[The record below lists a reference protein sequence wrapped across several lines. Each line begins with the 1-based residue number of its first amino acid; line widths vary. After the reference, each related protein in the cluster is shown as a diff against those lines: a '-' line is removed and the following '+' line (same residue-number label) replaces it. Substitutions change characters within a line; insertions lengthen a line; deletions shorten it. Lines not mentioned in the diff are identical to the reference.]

1 MYTSKTTAAAALV
14 MSALVSSSANASSV
28 TLDAV
33 GISPFENAQG
43 KRAWVIQTSF
53 DLGAESVLLRDVGM
67 YRLEATREDGSVQRL
82 RAVGLQPLEDIQF
95 PMVFNLD
102 AVNYGQNVID
112 DLNAL
117 SENAWGLVVN
127 ETSAAAFQ
135 LAAWE
140 IANETGDYDLD
151 DGNFQVTGDSAA
163 SNRAEDTATGWLES
177 ISTGVWQPPTDEF
190 DIVSSGDGADL
201 LTSGDDLQITPI
213 PLPASAALLLLSA
226 AGLGGMSHAN
236 RKRRK

>member
-82 RAVGLQPLEDIQF
+82 RAVTAISKSRAIPRHQTAPKILRRVGLKASLQ
-95 PMVFNLD
+95 V
-102 AVNYGQNVID
+102 YGSPPQMN
-112 DLNAL
+112 
-117 SENAWGLVVN
+117 S
-127 ETSAAAFQ
+127 TSYHQA
-135 LAAWE
+135 
-140 IANETGDYDLD
+140 
-151 DGNFQVTGDSAA
+151 
-163 SNRAEDTATGWLES
+163 TA
-177 ISTGVWQPPTDEF
+177 PTF
-190 DIVSSGDGADL
+190 
-201 LTSGDDLQITPI
+201 
-213 PLPASAALLLLSA
+213 
-226 AGLGGMSHAN
+226 
-236 RKRRK
+236 